1 MKLKISLLAFA
12 TILFTSVFANPA
24 LRQVIVLNEGPFGG
38 PVTVGSYNPNTH
50 QYSNFATVP
59 AAFASAVII
68 DGSSIYVAADSLLL
82 QFDLISKQ
90 LLHQV
95 TVKGVR
101 ELCVWNNQLLVTRAD
116 IASLPSYF
124 QVYNKSDLSFV
135 YELTNLSGR
144 AAEVKV
150 LNDSAYVAIN
160 DFGAMGKLAVIDLNN
175 QTLSREIDLGSNGLN
190 PESVNIYNGKVY
202 TMSSPNWTDISV
214 SQLTPTGVQPQTT
227 LLGVSSSCSA
237 SAMYMTN
244 IFLQVSAE
252 NKLRVYNTLSASIFD
267 SLETNQTAYGMGI
280 DPVNAHL
287 YCGVTDFTSTGKVFI
302 YDFFGNAIDSFE
314 VNVSPGSFA
323 FDVVNTTS
331 IEDASSTVAFSMS
344 PNPCNTSTSVFV
356 QEVGTLSIT
365 NALGQV
371 IREESLLSG
380 RNEINTSTLAS
391 GVYFLR
397 VSNAKGSTVQK
408 LVRQ

>member
-1 MKLKISLLAFA
+1 MKLNITLLAFA
-12 TILFTSVFANPA
+12 SLLFTSVFANPT

-68 DGSSIYVAADSLLL
+68 DGNSIYVAADSLLL
-82 QFDLISKQ
+82 QYDLISKQ

-116 IASLPSYF
+116 IAALPSYF

-150 LNDSAYVAIN
+150 LNDSAYVAVN

-175 QTLSREIDLGSNGLN
+175 HSLSREIDLGADGMN

-214 SQLTPTGVQPQTT
+214 SQLTPTGLQPQTT

-237 SAMYMTN
+237 SAMFMSN

-252 NKLRVYNTLSASIFD
+252 SKLRVYNTLAANIFD

-280 DPVNAHL
+280 DPVSAHL
-287 YCGVTDFTSTGKVFI
+287 YCGVTDFTSTGKVFV
-302 YDFFGNAIDSFE
+302 YDFFGTAIDSFD
-314 VNVSPGSFA
+314 VDVSPGSFA
-323 FDVVNTTS
+323 FDVVNTTA
-331 IEDASSTVAFSMS
+331 IEEAYSAIKLSLS
-344 PNPCNTSTSVFV
+344 PNPCRNSTSVFV
-356 QEVGTLSIT
+356 QEAGKLSICS
-365 NALGQV
+365 ALGQ
-371 IREESLLSG
+371 IISEENLLAG
-380 RNEINTSTLAS
+380 RNEINTSALAA
-391 GVYFLR
+391 GVYFVR
-397 VSNAKGSTVQK
+397 VINAKGSAVQK